1 VGLASPFIASAF
13 LYDRYPVALNYL
25 CSAEV
30 ALVNLAAIW
39 FLVYRFCW
47 KRDLSFFHASVPRI
61 GAGIIVGY
69 LPVFLID
76 EVWDLA
82 NQSIVILGAVAL
94 MLGLV
99 TLLYIYIEVQQ
110 RIDDP
115 DEAFVRAR
123 AIFLFGTLQAF
134 GIGVV
139 MTNLVGRFMT
149 LRNWSLD
156 DSAAT
161 RTLAESS
168 FAPFVGDLP
177 RIIGVEPLLAFPSA
191 VLVMTFLSFFI
202 GVFLQLMWE
211 ELPITEP
218 L

>member
-1 VGLASPFIASAF
+1 
-13 LYDRYPVALNYL
+13 
-25 CSAEV
+25 
-30 ALVNLAAIW
+30 
-39 FLVYRFCW
+39 
-47 KRDLSFFHASVPRI
+47 
-61 GAGIIVGY
+61 
-69 LPVFLID
+69 VFLID

-82 NQSIVILGAVAL
+82 NQPFAILGAVAL
-94 MLGLV
+94 TLGLV

-110 RIDDP
+110 RIDDR

-134 GIGVV
+134 GFGVV

-156 DSAAT
+156 PDAAT
-161 RTLAESS
+161 RTLADSS
-168 FAPFVGDLP
+168 FAPFIGELP

>member
-1 VGLASPFIASAF
+1 
-13 LYDRYPVALNYL
+13 
-25 CSAEV
+25 
-30 ALVNLAAIW
+30 
-39 FLVYRFCW
+39 
-47 KRDLSFFHASVPRI
+47 LSFFHASVPRI

-82 NQSIVILGAVAL
+82 NQPIAILGAVAL

-99 TLLYIYIEVQQ
+99 TLLYIYIEVQR

-115 DEAFVRAR
+115 DVAFVRAR
-123 AIFLFGTLQAF
+123 AIFLFGSLQAF

-149 LRNWSLD
+149 LRNWSVELD
-156 DSAAT
+156 GGV
-161 RTLAESS
+161 RTLADSS
-168 FAPFVGDLP
+168 FAPFIGDLP
-177 RIIGVEPLLAFPSA
+177 RIVGVEPLLAFPSA